1 MANITRR
8 AKSGSYWCEI
18 DLAAYNIRVE
28 FQDATTFFETPRL
41 PDPILTAEEVLE
53 VIRADK
59 TTTDDDAL
67 LRVLEAAT
75 MPTENEESAVHD
87 FAAELFR
94 ACGYTGMGRLVRTRK
109 DILFLTCGEYKYA
122 KADACILNDK
132 DEVIL
137 LVHEHKSHF
146 DNPIPLDPEAQLI
159 AEAIAAFAEIKD
171 WERSC
176 PSRRQSKIILG
187 IILHGTSPTFY
198 KSPVSDNLVTAV
210 ERGQY
215 PKQETVILAHRPAVL
230 PSASTYGYCYR
241 AMTTLD
247 VRREIL
253 SCFEAFKR
261 FVNYVIILTRLQSL
275 FILKTTVTNV

>member
-8 AKSGSYWCEI
+8 AKAGSDWNGI

-53 VIRADK
+53 VTRAEK
-59 TTTDDDAL
+59 TTTDDGYVL
-67 LRVLEAAT
+67 LRALEEAA
-75 MPTENEESAVHD
+75 MDPTQNEESAVHD
-87 FAAELFR
+87 FAVELFR

-146 DNPIPLDPEAQLI
+146 DNAFLFDPEAQLI
-159 AEAIAAFAEIKD
+159 AKAIAAFAEIRY

-176 PSRRQSKIILG
+176 PSPRRQFKIIPG
-187 IILHGTSPTFY
+187 IIFLGTSPTFY
-198 KSPVSDNLVTAV
+198 KIPISDSLVTAV

-230 PSASTYGYCYR
+230 PSASAYRYCYR
-241 AMTTLD
+241 GMIPLD
-247 VRREIL
+247 IRRVIL

-261 FVNYVIILTRLQSL
+261 FVN
-275 FILKTTVTNV
+275 